1 MIKVI
6 TPNEAAGL
14 VQDCTTLAL
23 GGFGSYCGP
32 DALLAALAKRFD
44 DTKHPSNLTIVTG
57 ISTGD
62 NSQNELG
69 MNRIAKEGLIET
81 IIAAHLGNPPKISAL
96 VAENKVA
103 AYTLPLGVV
112 AHLFRAISGKKPG
125 VLTHVGLRTFADP
138 VHEGCRANQKAWD
151 QGRKVVESVNIGGRD
166 SLFYPSFPLDICFI
180 RGTYADQDGNISMA
194 HEALTGLEM
203 EIAAAVHN
211 CGGKVIVQV
220 EKIVE
225 SGTIKPKEV
234 RIHQSLVDYV
244 VVAPSSEFH
253 MQSYAGVDYRP
264 ELTGEIRCPA
274 DSIEAMKMSIRK
286 IIARRGAMA
295 LVPGCVVN
303 LGIGIPSGVGSV
315 ANEEG
320 IGEQMTLSLESGPIG
335 GVPVEGVGFAG
346 AVNAEGIGTIT
357 DTFDLYDGGFLDM
370 TFLGAAE
377 IDENGNVNV
386 SKFGPRCP
394 GPGGFI
400 NISQNTPKVFFMG
413 GFTAGKSE
421 IDVEDGKLRI
431 SKDGQGKKFI
441 KNVQQITFSADYA
454 RETGQEVTY
463 VTERAVFKLVEDGIE
478 LVEIAPGVDLEK
490 DILAHMEFTP
500 KISKE
505 LKLMDERIFKLEKMG
520 IV

>member
-1 MIKVI
+1 
-6 TPNEAAGL
+6 
-14 VQDCTTLAL
+14 
-23 GGFGSYCGP
+23 
-32 DALLAALAKRFD
+32 
-44 DTKHPSNLTIVTG
+44 
-57 ISTGD
+57 
-62 NSQNELG
+62 
-69 MNRIAKEGLIET
+69 
-81 IIAAHLGNPPKISAL
+81 
-96 VAENKVA
+96 
-103 AYTLPLGVV
+103 
-112 AHLFRAISGKKPG
+112 
-125 VLTHVGLRTFADP
+125 
-138 VHEGCRANQKAWD
+138 
-151 QGRKVVESVNIGGRD
+151 
-166 SLFYPSFPLDICFI
+166 
-180 RGTYADQDGNISMA
+180 
-194 HEALTGLEM
+194 
-203 EIAAAVHN
+203 
-211 CGGKVIVQV
+211 
-220 EKIVE
+220 
-225 SGTIKPKEV
+225 
-234 RIHQSLVDYV
+234 
-244 VVAPSSEFH
+244 
-253 MQSYAGVDYRP
+253 
-264 ELTGEIRCPA
+264 
-274 DSIEAMKMSIRK
+274 
-286 IIARRGAMA
+286 
-295 LVPGCVVN
+295 
-303 LGIGIPSGVGSV
+303 
-315 ANEEG
+315 
-320 IGEQMTLSLESGPIG
+320 MTLSLESGPIG

-346 AVNAEGIGTIT
+346 AVNAESIGTIA

-500 KISKE
+500 KISKD
-505 LKLMDERIFKLEKMG
+505 LKVMDERLFKLEKMG